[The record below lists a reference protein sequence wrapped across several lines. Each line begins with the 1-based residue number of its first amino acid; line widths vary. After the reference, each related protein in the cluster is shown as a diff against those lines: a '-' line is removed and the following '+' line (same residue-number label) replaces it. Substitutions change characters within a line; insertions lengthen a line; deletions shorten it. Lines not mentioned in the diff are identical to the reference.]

1 MTGSLFSLPEM
12 QYINVEH
19 IDLVEERE
27 RQLPKDRRPRIQ
39 QGFAA
44 SLFLPLS
51 LFSGN
56 FWLQMTFLG
65 GANTFYRGQG
75 SCRPVHRATG
85 PSEDLPARRNFAKT
99 PCRPATG
106 RQGRATGPLS
116 PNNRATGVHSCKFSK
131 VRSKNK
137 IF

>member
-1 MTGSLFSLPEM
+1 MRSIHGNGGTEEAAMTGSLFSLPET

-27 RQLPKDRRPRIQ
+27 RQLPKDRRPIIQ

-56 FWLQMTFLG
+56 FWLQMTFRG
-65 GANTFYRGQG
+65 ENTFYRGQG
-75 SCRPVHRATG
+75 A
-85 PSEDLPARRNFAKT
+85 
-99 PCRPATG
+99 CRPATG
-106 RQGRATGPLS
+106 RQASLS
-116 PNNRATGVHSCKFSK
+116 PNGGA
-131 VRSKNK
+131 
-137 IF
+137 

>member
-1 MTGSLFSLPEM
+1 MTGSLVSRPGT

-19 IDLVEERE
+19 IHLVQERE
-27 RQLPKDRRPRIQ
+27 RQLPKDRRPRMQ
-39 QGFAA
+39 QGFSA

-75 SCRPVHRATG
+75 A
-85 PSEDLPARRNFAKT
+85 
-99 PCRPATG
+99 CRPATG
-106 RQGRATGPLS
+106 RQGYRSLRGPPAAFRCFWPSKFCKKTLSPGHWATG
-116 PNNRATGVHSCKFSK
+116 
-131 VRSKNK
+131 
-137 IF
+137 

>member
-1 MTGSLFSLPEM
+1 MRSVHGNGGTEEATMTGSLFSLPET

-75 SCRPVHRATG
+75 A
-85 PSEDLPARRNFAKT
+85 
-99 PCRPATG
+99 CRPAPG
-106 RQGRATGPLS
+106 RQVPWWTCQRPFYSCGP
-116 PNNRATGVHSCKFSK
+116 G
-131 VRSKNK
+131 
-137 IF
+137 